1 MFFSASSFYTPAIES
16 SQFLRI
22 LFSFFL
28 VFDRKT
34 AGKTTGKNGRKRPEK
49 RPPLCRGM
57 SNGPQGRAPGP
68 RYSAGYRMG
77 PRAGPL
83 GPRYAVGYRMGPGAG
98 PRAPPGDGHRHR
110 KTVTGK
116 SSPENRHLKTF
127 GTVWGSFWQKL
138 VKSMCFEPNG
148 RHEQFRSAFFI
159 GKSSGISPKALTR
172 VRFVTDR
179 GPWPARHGTAG
190 RGTARNMARHGRHG
204 TGPP

>member
-1 MFFSASSFYTPAIES
+1 
-16 SQFLRI
+16 
-22 LFSFFL
+22 
-28 VFDRKT
+28 
-34 AGKTTGKNGRKRPEK
+34 
-49 RPPLCRGM
+49 M

-68 RYSAGYRMG
+68 RYSAGYRMGPRAGPLGPRYAVGYRMGPRAGPLGPRYAAGYRMG

-116 SSPENRHLKTF
+116 SYLKTF
-127 GTVWGSFWQKL
+127 GMVRGSFWPKL
-138 VKSMCFEPNG
+138 VKSMCFRPNG

-172 VRFVTDR
+172 VPFVPDR
-179 GPWPARHGTAG
+179 SS
-190 RGTARNMARHGRHG
+190 GRHKKEFPFWG
-204 TGPP
+204 ARKVLREQAFTWVCA

>member
-1 MFFSASSFYTPAIES
+1 MPASFCA
-16 SQFLRI
+16 
-22 LFSFFL
+22 SFFPFFRFL
-28 VFDRKT
+28 IGKRPEKT
-34 AGKTTGKNGRKRPEK
+34 ARKNGRKRPEK

-116 SSPENRHLKTF
+116 SYLKTF
-127 GTVWGSFWQKL
+127 GMVRGSFWPKL
-138 VKSMCFEPNG
+138 VKRRCFRPNG

-159 GKSSGISPKALTR
+159 RKSSGISPKALTR

-179 GPWPARHGTAG
+179 GPWKIEWAPGPG
-190 RGTARNMARHGRHG
+190 P
-204 TGPP
+204 GPPTRWYFLSGGIF